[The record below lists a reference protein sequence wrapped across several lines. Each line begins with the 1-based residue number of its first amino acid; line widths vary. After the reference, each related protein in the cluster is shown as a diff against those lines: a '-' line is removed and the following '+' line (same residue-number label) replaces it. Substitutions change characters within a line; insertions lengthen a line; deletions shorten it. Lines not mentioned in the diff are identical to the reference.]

1 VWATMNWPLARR
13 RRVGSIVFV
22 AFGAIAFSACSSAPS
37 GTGTTNPSNPVG
49 SPSAQ
54 APVTTTSSPA
64 EPLSFVTS
72 ASLASSAGYTATA
85 VLRRGAFE
93 PASTNL
99 QNGSLA
105 LGAVCSA
112 SLEGAAAEPFQLSLT
127 NTSSGFTS
135 TMSFGGNLMGP
146 NTAYNHGYPGTVAVE
161 ETSSSGPVC
170 ENGASGG
177 QSASGFVLQ
186 GSVAPGQTASTDGF
200 IILYGYYSPA
210 NPSGDRSLVN
220 GPYFQLLASLDT
232 TGGQAAF
239 SNTRGIV
246 AGPTGVTPLL
256 AMPLNPEVTTC
267 GVSTNPNLTQNGEPF
282 VCPSS

>member
-1 VWATMNWPLARR
+1 
-13 RRVGSIVFV
+13 
-22 AFGAIAFSACSSAPS
+22 
-37 GTGTTNPSNPVG
+37 
-49 SPSAQ
+49 
-54 APVTTTSSPA
+54 
-64 EPLSFVTS
+64 
-72 ASLASSAGYTATA
+72 
-85 VLRRGAFE
+85 
-93 PASTNL
+93 
-99 QNGSLA
+99 
-105 LGAVCSA
+105 
-112 SLEGAAAEPFQLSLT
+112 
-127 NTSSGFTS
+127 
-135 TMSFGGNLMGP
+135 MSFGGNLMGP

-282 VCPSS
+282 VCPSSWRLDKSKLGSRDRWETVVDLLRFEPQSGDELAQGTKVANPDPWLPLYHREGVTSAQPTNLPSGKDAGKISHVGKYDYPIKGQPGSTGYPSGKGEDW